1 MVEGCKRGAKTCLWS
16 TSESGGRDVLP
27 KRCPVNAGRNL
38 ALTFTT
44 FGSLGVGG
52 CNLLVHV
59 SWSEGWL
66 PFEWRPLSFWECP
79 VEGRP
84 SGAGCRSFSGERYFQ
99 TLGPA
104 LDPPPPSF
112 QFKAKAL
119 QLFGLHRLAARSGI
133 RAFGSTSSG
142 RKAGAKWP
150 LLLVGDLSLLLHG
163 IRRPVEWCG
172 ESRQGEKHHWSNAR
186 AFSLLL
192 RGPTAATTKEIGE
205 GKTS

>member
-1 MVEGCKRGAKTCLWS
+1 MGEGCKGGAKTCPRARAIR
-16 TSESGGRDVLP
+16 EAGCLP

-84 SGAGCRSFSGERYFQ
+84 SGAGCRSFSGERCFQ

-104 LDPPPPSF
+104 LDPPS

-133 RAFGSTSSG
+133 RAFGSTSSS

-150 LLLVGDLSLLLHG
+150 LLLVGDLSLLHG
-163 IRRPVEWCG
+163 IRLVEWWG
-172 ESRQGEKHHWSNAR
+172 EPAR
-186 AFSLLL
+186 RETSL
-192 RGPTAATTKEIGE
+192 E
-205 GKTS
+205 